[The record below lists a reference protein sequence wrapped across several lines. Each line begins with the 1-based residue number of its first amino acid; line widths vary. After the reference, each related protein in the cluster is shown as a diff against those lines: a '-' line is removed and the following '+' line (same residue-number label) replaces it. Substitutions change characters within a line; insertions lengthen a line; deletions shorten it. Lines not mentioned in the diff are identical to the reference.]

1 MLTNTKVDQAEG
13 LRRMARPRP
22 VKVIAVTS
30 GKGGVGKTNTSI
42 NLAIA
47 LAQTGNQ
54 VTVLD
59 ADLGLANVDVLLG
72 LHSTYTLAD
81 VMSGVRTLE
90 EIVLEGP
97 SGIKIVPAASGIQRM
112 ANMSVA
118 EHAGL
123 IRAFSELGH
132 RIDVLLIDTAAGIAD
147 GVIAFTKAAQEIIVV
162 VCDEPASIT
171 DAYATIKV
179 LNRDHGVRRFR
190 VVANM
195 VESVQEGRE
204 LYAKLL
210 SATDRFLDVQLDFMG
225 VVPFDDFLR
234 KAVQRQKAVVEA
246 FPRSKSALAFK
257 SLAQKADKW
266 PVPHIAGGH
275 VEFFIERLIQA
286 NQEMEASL

>member
-1 MLTNTKVDQAEG
+1 MLTKFKPDQAEG
-13 LRRMARPRP
+13 LRQRVRPRP

-30 GKGGVGKTNTSI
+30 GKGGVGKTNTSV

-47 LAQTGNQ
+47 LAQSGNQ
-54 VTVLD
+54 VTLLD
-59 ADLGLANVDVLLG
+59 ADFGLANVDVLLG
-72 LHSTYTLAD
+72 LRSSYTLAD
-81 VMSGVRTLE
+81 VMSGARTLE
-90 EIVLEGP
+90 EIVLDGP
-97 SGIKIVPAASGIQRM
+97 GGIKIIPASSGIQRM
-112 ANMSVA
+112 ANLTPV

-123 IRAFSELGH
+123 IRAFSELNH

-147 GVIAFTKAAQEIIVV
+147 NVIAFTRAAQEVIVV

-179 LNRDHGVRRFR
+179 LNRDHGVHRFR

-204 LYAKLL
+204 LYGKLL

-234 KAVQRQKAVVEA
+234 KSVQRQKAVVEA
-246 FPRSKSALAFK
+246 FPRSKAALAFK

-266 PVPHIAGGH
+266 PVPQVAGGH